1 MRIGLDGYPLSEIR
15 TGIGHYTFELGK
27 HLAAATRDDEF
38 RFISPRPFDDSIT
51 GDLNFHQLPSASK
64 LRFVHAETNIITRHW
79 WSTGLPRYL
88 RREKI
93 ELFHGTNYQ
102 IPLFGS
108 CPSIV
113 TIHDLSLLLHPA
125 THNKRAVYRARIFLS
140 RVVRRARMI
149 ITPTESV
156 RSEVVEHLKV
166 APEKIV
172 AIPEAAR
179 DCFRALP
186 ADSTLEVRRRLKI
199 KDDFLLCVATLEP
212 RKNLERLLSAFTDLL
227 RTTDLRPQLVLVG
240 REGWLVADLM
250 RRMNAANLS
259 ENLRWVGYISDDD
272 LCALYS
278 SCRLFIYPSL
288 YEGFGLP
295 PLEAMSCG
303 APVIAS
309 RIASIAEVTGQAAR
323 LIPSTDTKS
332 LTKSIATLWH
342 DAAAR
347 RQLSVCGL
355 ERAKE
360 FTWKRT
366 AELKNEVYRRVI
378 REPRD
383 N

>member
-1 MRIGLDGYPLSEIR
+1 
-15 TGIGHYTFELGK
+15 LGK

-51 GDLNFHQLPSASK
+51 GDLDFHQPPSASK
-64 LRFVHAETNIITRHW
+64 LRFVHAKTNIITRRW
-79 WSTGLPRYL
+79 WSAGLPRYL

-108 CPSIV
+108 CPAIV
-113 TIHDLSLLLHPA
+113 TIHDLSLLLYPA
-125 THNKRAVYRARIFLS
+125 THNKRAVYRSRIFLS
-140 RVVRRARMI
+140 RVVRRARII

-156 RSEVVEHLKV
+156 RSEVIEHLKV

-259 ENLRWVGYISDDD
+259 ENLRWAGYISDDD

-323 LIPSTDTKS
+323 LIPSTNTKS
-332 LTKSIATLWH
+332 LTEAIATLWH

-347 RQLSVCGL
+347 HQLSVCGL

-366 AELKNEVYRRVI
+366 AELTNEVYRRVI